1 MWRLLAALPLVALAA
16 CTGGDGESPEA
27 APSAVPSHD
36 HGSAR
41 VSLAVGDGTERYDVG
56 YTLADVV
63 LPTKV
68 GEPGDV
74 SFRIDSFRETA
85 QTSFIAEQTKKMHVY
100 VVRDDLAVFR
110 HVHPTMDA
118 DGTWRGTLTLPEPG
132 DYRLVAEFI
141 ARDEGGNGDHV
152 LLGDSVEVAGDWQL
166 AAPPEPTG
174 EGGDWGVD
182 AEVLTPLKAGT
193 QQQLTIR
200 LTRPDG
206 AVPSLGQYLGTSA
219 HLTGFHTGTG
229 GAVHMHPLGAPVP
242 DAGGD
247 DPGVDLEFH
256 AEMPEAGTYV
266 LFLQVRVDDFLHTL
280 PIPVEVAA

>member
-1 MWRLLAALPLVALAA
+1 VRRLLGVVPLVALAA
-16 CTGGDGESPEA
+16 CTGGEA
-27 APSAVPSHD
+27 TPQADPSAAPSHD

-63 LPTKV
+63 LPGRV
-68 GEPGDV
+68 GEPGEL
-74 SFRIDSFRETA
+74 SFRIDSFRKEA
-85 QTSFIAEQTKKMHVY
+85 QTRFLAEQTKKMHVY

-110 HVHPTMDA
+110 HVHPEMDD

-132 DYRLVAEFI
+132 DYRLVAEFV

-152 LLGDSVEVAGDWQL
+152 LLGDRVEVAGDWQP
-166 AAPPEPTG
+166 APAPEATG
-174 EGGDWGVD
+174 EGGDWGVEAD
-182 AEVLTPLKAGT
+182 VLTPLRAGA

-206 AVPSLGQYLGTSA
+206 ATPSLGRYLGTTA

-229 GAVHMHPLGAPVP
+229 GAVHMHPLGAPGP
-242 DAGGD
+242 DDRGEA
-247 DPGVDLEFH
+247 PGLDLDFH

>member
-1 MWRLLAALPLVALAA
+1 VRRLLGILPLVALGA
-16 CTGGDGESPEA
+16 CTGGETTPQPD
-27 APSAVPSHD
+27 PSAVPGHD

-63 LPTKV
+63 LPDRV
-68 GEPGDV
+68 GEPGEL
-74 SFRIDSFRETA
+74 SFRIDGFRKTV
-85 QTSFIAEQTKKMHVY
+85 QTRFLTEQTKKMHVY

-110 HVHPTMDA
+110 HVHPEMDD

-132 DYRLVAEFI
+132 DYRLVAEFV

-152 LLGDSVEVAGDWQL
+152 LLGARVEVAGDWQPVP
-166 AAPPEPTG
+166 APDATG
-174 EGGDWGVD
+174 EGGDWGVEAD
-182 AEVLTPLKAGT
+182 VLTPLRAGD

-206 AVPSLGQYLGTSA
+206 APPSLGQYLGTSA

-242 DAGGD
+242 DDRGD
-247 DPGVDLEFH
+247 APGLDLDFH

>member
-1 MWRLLAALPLVALAA
+1 MRRLLGVLPLVALAA
-16 CTGGDGESPEA
+16 CTGGEA
-27 APSAVPSHD
+27 TPQADPSAAASHD

-63 LPTKV
+63 LPDRV
-68 GEPGDV
+68 GEPGEL
-74 SFRIDSFRETA
+74 SFRIDSFRRTA
-85 QTSFIAEQTKKMHVY
+85 QTRFLAEQTKKMHVY

-110 HVHPTMDA
+110 HVHPEMDD

-132 DYRLVAEFI
+132 DYRLVAEVV

-152 LLGDSVEVAGDWQL
+152 LLGDRVEVPGDWQP
-166 AAPPEPTG
+166 APAPKATG
-174 EGGDWGVD
+174 EGGDWGVEAD
-182 AEVLTPLKAGT
+182 VLTPLRAGA

-206 AVPSLGQYLGTSA
+206 ATPSLGQYLGTTA

-229 GAVHMHPLGAPVP
+229 GAVHMHPLGAPSP
-242 DAGGD
+242 DDRGEA
-247 DPGVDLEFH
+247 PGLDLDFH